1 MMSPGANDPTLLHV
15 PNTGATLIAMAI
27 SMEREAA
34 ARYDKLAREMA
45 SSDNHELA
53 DLFDELGAEEC
64 KAVQGRPRSCKVVQG
79 HRSQWSNPAQTANFC
94 GGG

>member
-64 KAVQGRPRSCKVVQG
+64 RHEAHILAWGIAPAVPTKE
-79 HRSQWSNPAQTANFC
+79 T
-94 GGG
+94 